1 MGRLAALVLFIAVVA
16 AAPHVAQAQSD
27 LTVADVRAK
36 IKAATGEP
44 PPSETITA
52 TFTRG
57 GQSGTEVRERSGDDF
72 RVDQTVGP
80 IATASGRVGGV
91 AWRQNANGETIVNA
105 TEPDEFVSE
114 VMITRLIHVTA
125 PEERYVI
132 SRLSPLG
139 RGTKE
144 YVDPATWRIVRFET
158 ISATDTTVTTYADF
172 HTIAGYT
179 RAWSSTTSNG
189 HLEDDA
195 TYTITDDSVAPVSA
209 AALAI
214 PKDRRTL
221 VEFPQGQTTVTLPV
235 RYDERAGKFIV
246 RIMVGTRGLDFLI
259 DSGSAGIAMDRGV
272 AKSLGLTTIA
282 SYSNAANAG
291 RFTAATVIVP
301 SMTIGDLKMRDVVV
315 TTTPSVGIPGD
326 DFQIVG
332 LLGFDFLRA
341 ADVRLDYAKGTAT
354 ATLPSAFVPPVGDHL
369 IDLDVRLASSIPETT
384 VTINGAI
391 GTRFFVDTGGVG
403 ALMINDYFR
412 RRFPQAIVDESR
424 RSATVRFNG
433 VGGTFDAEAIQLKE
447 IDLGGASFVHSPAY
461 VVTTS
466 RAYAIDKDGV
476 IGPNLLRIFT
486 VYLDL
491 PHDKIYFVPG
501 GK

>member
-1 MGRLAALVLFIAVVA
+1 
-16 AAPHVAQAQSD
+16 
-27 LTVADVRAK
+27 
-36 IKAATGEP
+36 
-44 PPSETITA
+44 
-52 TFTRG
+52 
-57 GQSGTEVRERSGDDF
+57 
-72 RVDQTVGP
+72 
-80 IATASGRVGGV
+80 
-91 AWRQNANGETIVNA
+91 
-105 TEPDEFVSE
+105 
-114 VMITRLIHVTA
+114 
-125 PEERYVI
+125 
-132 SRLSPLG
+132 
-139 RGTKE
+139 
-144 YVDPATWRIVRFET
+144 
-158 ISATDTTVTTYADF
+158 
-172 HTIAGYT
+172 
-179 RAWSSTTSNG
+179 
-189 HLEDDA
+189 
-195 TYTITDDSVAPVSA
+195 
-209 AALAI
+209 
-214 PKDRRTL
+214 
-221 VEFPQGQTTVTLPV
+221 
-235 RYDERAGKFIV
+235 
-246 RIMVGTRGLDFLI
+246 
-259 DSGSAGIAMDRGV
+259 
-272 AKSLGLTTIA
+272 
-282 SYSNAANAG
+282 
-291 RFTAATVIVP
+291 
-301 SMTIGDLKMRDVVV
+301 MRDVVV